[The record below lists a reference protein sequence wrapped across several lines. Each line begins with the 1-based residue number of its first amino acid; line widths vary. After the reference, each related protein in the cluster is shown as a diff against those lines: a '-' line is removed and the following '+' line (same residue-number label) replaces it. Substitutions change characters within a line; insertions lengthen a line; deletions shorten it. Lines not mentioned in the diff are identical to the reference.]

1 MIRRLAFSL
10 VFALAL
16 LLAPA
21 AYPQTSAWAIDPQH
35 STAQFTVR
43 HLGISNVTG
52 NFTKV
57 SGSVDLNEKDI
68 TQSRVDAVIDVSS
81 VDTRVAD
88 RDKDL
93 RSANF
98 FDVEKYPTIEF
109 KSRKIVN
116 NAGRLQLVGD
126 LTMHGTTRE
135 VSLDVEPP
143 TQALNDPWGN
153 VRRGFSASTTINR
166 KDFGLTYN
174 HALKTGEA
182 VVGDNVKIQIDVE
195 LVKKKG

>member
-1 MIRRLAFSL
+1 MIRIRTLGFVLWFALLTTSAAFS
-10 VFALAL
+10 
-16 LLAPA
+16 
-21 AYPQTSAWAIDPQH
+21 QSATWNIDPQH

-43 HLGISNVTG
+43 HLAISNVSG

-57 SGSVDLNEKDI
+57 SGTVELNDKDI
-68 TQSRVDAVIDVSS
+68 TQSRVTAVIDVSS

-93 RSANF
+93 RSSNF

-109 KSRKIVN
+109 KSKKIVN
-116 NAGRLQLVGD
+116 NGGKLQLVGD

-135 VSLDVEPP
+135 VTLDVDGP
-143 TQALNDPWGN
+143 TPELNDPWGN
-153 VRRGFSASTTINR
+153 VRRGFSASTTVNR